1 MDDTIFKLRVFVFC
15 STIVNTGCINKNRD
29 PSNVTKKK
37 KKKKELKELSREYE
51 WNLFVE
57 SLVSQENGV

>member
-51 WNLFVE
+51 
-57 SLVSQENGV
+57 